1 MKDFEK
7 KDIDFIRDQ
16 VSYIRA
22 IKNKIRDTGEATLT
36 VDDVDTLDKV
46 SQTLTSFKLFLI
58 SDRQKKVL
66 CDT

>member
-46 SQTLTSFKLFLI
+46 SQTLTSFKFFLI

>member
-16 VSYIRA
+16 VSYVRA

-46 SQTLTSFKLFLI
+46 SQTLTSFKFFLI